1 MLSLD
6 ATIDATLEAG
16 RRLDSWDN
24 IIRDLGSIKPDYLTY
39 LTVVPTPFTFSA
51 LMSNTS
57 DIESSS

>member
-1 MLSLD
+1 MLSID
-6 ATIDATLEAG
+6 GAIDATLGAG

-24 IIRDLGSIKPDYLTY
+24 IVRDLGSTNPDYLTY
-39 LTVVPTPFTFSA
+39 LTVVPSPFSFSA